1 MRFRKGLQGLL
12 RQEEAVTLGAFLK
25 RPELRQIEAVQ
36 TPPPFDRQ
44 IETTSGL
51 FSFRDLSFCRRSSR
65 KQNIDV
71 CRRPLSRWDHEVSV
85 RPDEG
90 ISTAISEKVD
100 LAV

>member
-1 MRFRKGLQGLL
+1 MRLRKGLQGLL

-51 FSFRDLSFCRRSSR
+51 FFISRPEFLPPQQPEAKYRR
-65 KQNIDV
+65 
-71 CRRPLSRWDHEVSV
+71 VS
-85 RPDEG
+85 E
-90 ISTAISEKVD
+90 TAIEVGSRSER
-100 LAV
+100 